1 MELLTMI
8 KIANNIQN
16 VLLKQ
21 AKRLKAEDV
30 SFGDPDHTGHVIADY
45 LYGTAG
51 VTPLAGHAT
60 MRSNVSQVLA
70 EAAGIPSKDISW
82 TLKYPSLSMLAGVL
96 GGAGVGGAAGWGVG
110 GAVGDDTAGLLI
122 GALGGALGGGLLTTL
137 SRREAIQEIAKK
149 FDTVKQLKKLKP
161 ENLGYFGN
169 LTKALSNPV
178 HPAVRDMLIN
188 TTAGFTKKPK

>member
-1 MELLTMI
+1 MI

-30 SFGDPDHTGHVIADY
+30 SFGDPDYPGHVAGDY
-45 LYGTAG
+45 LFGTMG
-51 VTPLAGHAT
+51 LPLLQGHAN

-70 EAAGIPSKDISW
+70 EAAGIPSEDISW
-82 TLKYPSLSMLAGVL
+82 NLKYPSLSMLAGTI
-96 GGAGVGGAAGWGVG
+96 GGAGVGGVAGWGVG
-110 GAVGDDTAGLLI
+110 SALGDDKAGALIGLL
-122 GALGGALGGGLLTTL
+122 GGTLGGGLLTTL
-137 SRREAIQEIAKK
+137 ARRKAMKETAEK

-161 ENLGYFGN
+161 ENLGYSGN
-169 LTKALSNPV
+169 LAKGLSSPV

-188 TTAGFTKKPK
+188 TTAGFTRKA